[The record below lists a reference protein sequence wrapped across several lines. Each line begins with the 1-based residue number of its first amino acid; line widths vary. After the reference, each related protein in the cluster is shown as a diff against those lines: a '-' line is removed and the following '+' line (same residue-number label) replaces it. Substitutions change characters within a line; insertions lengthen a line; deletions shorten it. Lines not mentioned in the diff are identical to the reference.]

1 MSHLLRISREQ
12 TKGSPVMELYFPV
25 DVTEIFTRS
34 SDLSKKINDVQQAL
48 ISQRFFASRAREV
61 VQRHAVT
68 SSNFVGRNYGIRHH
82 DRKPIP

>member
-12 TKGSPVMELYFPV
+12 TKGSPAMGLYFPV

-48 ISQRFFASRAREV
+48 ISQRFCLARA
-61 VQRHAVT
+61 
-68 SSNFVGRNYGIRHH
+68 
-82 DRKPIP
+82 